1 MGRSGGS
8 NKGATPDWL
17 KTAEEREG
25 PSLNRREQRA
35 AEKDERRRPPRHD
48 DDDDDKK
55 GGIRCLP
62 IAFLLLM
69 TMPAVLP
76 VVLDVFDKLQKNNL
90 ISLPTF
96 IAGENPYKPCL
107 MSFYADWAP
116 EKLEPRNLDE
126 TLRKYEG
133 REKQM
138 FAALGKKYGKK
149 ANFARCVPKKK
160 DS

>member
-35 AEKDERRRPPRHD
+35 AEKEERRRPPRHD

-76 VVLDVFDKLQKNNL
+76 ECAWGD
-90 ISLPTF
+90 
-96 IAGENPYKPCL
+96 AGAAWVRL
-107 MSFYADWAP
+107 A
-116 EKLEPRNLDE
+116 R
-126 TLRKYEG
+126 G
-133 REKQM
+133 R
-138 FAALGKKYGKK
+138 
-149 ANFARCVPKKK
+149 
-160 DS
+160 